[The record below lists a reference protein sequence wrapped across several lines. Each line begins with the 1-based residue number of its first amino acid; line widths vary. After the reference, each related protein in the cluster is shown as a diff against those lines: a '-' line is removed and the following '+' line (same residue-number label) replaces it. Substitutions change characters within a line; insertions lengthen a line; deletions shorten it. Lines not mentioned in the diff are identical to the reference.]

1 MKKFAAV
8 AILVLLAMAVW
19 SLAFDAGDVHVM
31 LGDDELE
38 GPLAAFV
45 GVIAGG
51 IGMLVAGVVLLLVGV
66 LLAVLFAG
74 LGVMA
79 IVGLA
84 IGAVA
89 LAVMVSPLLLP
100 LLVPAAIIWFVVK
113 RRKAR
118 AAQEVGAP
126 AVIA

>member
-31 LGDDELE
+31 LGDEELE

-45 GVIAGG
+45 GVVAGG
-51 IGMLVAGVVLLLVGV
+51 IGMLIAAVVLLLVGV
-66 LLAVLFAG
+66 LLAVVFAG

-84 IGAVA
+84 LGALA
-89 LAVMVSPLLLP
+89 LAVVVSPLLLP
-100 LLVPAAIIWFVVK
+100 LLIPAAIIWLVVK

-118 AAQEVGAP
+118 AVQEVGAP

>member
-31 LGDDELE
+31 LGDEQLE

-45 GVIAGG
+45 GVVAGG
-51 IGMLVAGVVLLLVGV
+51 IGMLVAAVVLVFVGV
-66 LLAVLFAG
+66 LLALVFAG
-74 LGVMA
+74 VGVMA

-84 IGAVA
+84 VGAIA
-89 LAVMVSPLLLP
+89 LAVAVSPLMLP
-100 LLVPAAIIWFVVK
+100 LLIPAAIVWFVMK

-118 AAQEVGAP
+118 AASREIGVP
-126 AVIA
+126 AVA

>member
-8 AILVLLAMAVW
+8 AIVVLLAMAVW
-19 SLAFDAGDVHVM
+19 SLSFDAGDVHVM
-31 LGDDELE
+31 FGDEELE

-51 IGMLVAGVVLLLVGV
+51 IGMVIAAVVMVFVGVVLALV
-66 LLAVLFAG
+66 FAG
-74 LGVMA
+74 LGVLA

-84 IGAVA
+84 IGAVVLA
-89 LAVMVSPLLLP
+89 LAVSPLMLP
-100 LLVPAAIIWFVVK
+100 LLIPAAIIWFVMK

-118 AAQEVGAP
+118 NVREVCAP
-126 AVIA
+126 AVVA